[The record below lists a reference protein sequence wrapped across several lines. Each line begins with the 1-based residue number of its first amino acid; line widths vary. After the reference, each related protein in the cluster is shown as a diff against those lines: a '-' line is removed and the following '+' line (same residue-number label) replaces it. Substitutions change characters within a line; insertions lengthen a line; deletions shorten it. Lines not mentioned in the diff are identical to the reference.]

1 MGQGNFNI
9 WARALIEQNQRWL
22 FSFFLT
28 ATGNPAT
35 AEDLV
40 QEVFAT
46 ALTKQDDFDP
56 ARSFGAWLRGIARR
70 KLMEHYRQTQRTPLG
85 LNDAALDRLDDLA
98 DASWRRNADPQVR
111 EGRMQTLRECLAELT
126 ERARKIL
133 QLKYHHRLAS
143 KEVAERVLM
152 TVPSVDMALS
162 RARQALA
169 DCVERQWREAAHG

>member
-1 MGQGNFNI
+1 MGQDQFNI

-28 ATGNPAT
+28 ATGQPAT

-46 ALTKQDDFDP
+46 ALSKQDDFDP
-56 ARSFGAWLRGIARR
+56 SRSFGAWLRGIARR
-70 KLMEHYRQTQRTPLG
+70 KLMEHYRETERTPLG
-85 LNDAALDRLDDLA
+85 LNDAALNRLDDLA

-111 EGRMQTLRECLAELT
+111 EGRLETLRKCLEQLT

-143 KEVAERVLM
+143 KDVAKRVVM
-152 TVPSVDMALS
+152 SVPSVDMALS
-162 RARQALA
+162 RARQTLG